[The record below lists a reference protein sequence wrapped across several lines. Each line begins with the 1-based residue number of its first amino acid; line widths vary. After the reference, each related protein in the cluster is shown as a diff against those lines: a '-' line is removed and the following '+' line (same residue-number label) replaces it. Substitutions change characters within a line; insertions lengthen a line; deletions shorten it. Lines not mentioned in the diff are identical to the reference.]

1 MAPMVVLSEAGKHAW
16 SSMRHREG
24 AMKPVRTLGK
34 YFLRGLIVVV
44 PFAVTAIALRWLFLE
59 IDTWVNVERLLNR
72 KVPGAGLV
80 LTAVAITLVGFL
92 ASNFATRWMF
102 LALED
107 LLERTPLVKL
117 VYTSLKDIVGAF
129 VGEQK
134 KFNRPV
140 MVALTESGDVAT
152 LGFVTRT
159 ALTELGLADHVAVY
173 VPQAYNI
180 GGNVVVVPSIRVKPL
195 DAEPAK
201 VMTFIVSG
209 GVTGELGETTE

>member
-1 MAPMVVLSEAGKHAW
+1 MSGGEAPKTRWTRKAAPLG
-16 SSMRHREG
+16 
-24 AMKPVRTLGK
+24 TLAK
-34 YFLRGLIVVV
+34 YFLRGLIIVV
-44 PFAVTAIALRWLFLE
+44 PIAVTAFAVRWTFLE
-59 IDTWVNVERLLNR
+59 IDTWINVERLLNR
-72 KVPGAGLV
+72 RVPGAGLV
-80 LTAVAITLVGFL
+80 LTIVAITLVGFL

-102 LALED
+102 QAVED

-140 MVALTESGDVAT
+140 LVALTKAGDVAT
-152 LGFVTRT
+152 IGFVTRT
-159 ALTELGLADHVAVY
+159 GLAELGLADHVAVY

-180 GGNVVVVPSIRVKPL
+180 GGNVVVVPSAHVKPI

-209 GVTGELGETTE
+209 GVTGELGDTTD

>member
-1 MAPMVVLSEAGKHAW
+1 MGLANGGV
-16 SSMRHREG
+16 MRPIR
-24 AMKPVRTLGK
+24 KLGK

-140 MVALTESGDVAT
+140 LVALTKSGDVAT
-152 LGFVTRT
+152 IGFVTRT
-159 ALTELGLADHVAVY
+159 ALAELGLADHVAVY

-180 GGNVVVVPSIRVKPL
+180 GGNVVVVPSDRVKPL

-209 GVTGELGETTE
+209 GVTGELGDTTD